1 MANGDT
7 QNNIAA
13 DTAAS
18 YDRPIAVSVI
28 NKLEKFPFMQE
39 LAYNGILGFLKQGF
53 LGLQDFFEE
62 MTVYSSV
69 STLLKAAWSLI
80 VHRAPLN
87 LDVERNLYTT
97 ESLGTVGL
105 AFQRMIGYDQVF
117 AVDPDD
123 LQDATGSS
131 VVSANLPSA

>member
-69 STLLKAAWSLI
+69 STLLKAAWGLI
-80 VHRAPLN
+80 VHRVPLN

-105 AFQRMIGYDQVF
+105 VFQQMVGYDQVF